1 MSTNSSSPN
10 ISHTSSVTESVLFNV
25 NYGTVSVLV
34 IWLYEYAIT
43 FDDEITFLRDSRWSS
58 VKIIYLV
65 CRYLM
70 FPFVITTTFHS
81 FQQGLTT
88 KECKSYFQF
97 SLCEIYV
104 IKSTA
109 HGLTVGSTVAGAT
122 IIVCAELMFL
132 VRTYALW
139 RRSRAALIVIFVNFT
154 AFLIPTTVV
163 LALFDSD
170 IMVIP
175 VSGITGC
182 VEVPQNHMIVWA
194 YVFLVIGETEILL
207 STVYHAVQHCREVGG
222 RNRLLA
228 VLVQHNSFYFCCS
241 LASSVIMV
249 STMYFIPDPYTGVLA
264 DLQAILHGILVTRM
278 HRSLWNSD
286 RNKENPLNPNEILL
300 PTMYFRSPPETE

>member
-70 FPFVITTTFHS
+70 FPFVITTTFRIDYEGKS
-81 FQQGLTT
+81 FW
-88 KECKSYFQF
+88 ECKSYFQF

-154 AFLIPTTVV
+154 VRIQNDEVSHCDLLCLQSEAFLIPTTVV

-170 IMVIP
+170 IM
-175 VSGITGC
+175 
-182 VEVPQNHMIVWA
+182 
-194 YVFLVIGETEILL
+194 
-207 STVYHAVQHCREVGG
+207 GG
-222 RNRLLA
+222 
-228 VLVQHNSFYFCCS
+228 
-241 LASSVIMV
+241 
-249 STMYFIPDPYTGVLA
+249 
-264 DLQAILHGILVTRM
+264 
-278 HRSLWNSD
+278 
-286 RNKENPLNPNEILL
+286 
-300 PTMYFRSPPETE
+300 